1 LFTDGDTSLSKV
13 RAERWGM
20 EILQITKGA
29 LMGGGEKHILTLLEG
44 FKDRAVKM
52 SLAVFSEGPLSV
64 AARKMGV
71 DVYVIPKRYR
81 GDVFPLLG
89 LIQLI
94 KTKQIDIVH
103 THLVSGNLY
112 GRLAGKVTKVKGV
125 VTTLHHSDK
134 EALGQSSQRVMK
146 ELFFKLDMMM
156 TVFSDRI
163 VTPSIDLKHQ
173 LIQHGVKEDKIVHI
187 PNAINLYP
195 LHFLN
200 EEILACRQELGLPQ
214 DVKLIAMVGRL
225 VPVKNFVL
233 FLKAAKQVI
242 ESGFKARFI
251 IVGDGPL
258 RSELQEMATHLG
270 LRDQVIFTGFREDV
284 YRVVSMVDLFV
295 LCSNSETFPLALIEA
310 MALKKPVIA
319 TRVGGVPEIID
330 DRINGWLCPSGDDVS
345 LANAIT
351 HLLTDEEKA
360 RELGERAYQ
369 KVVTTF
375 SLRGMTDRLLDVY
388 HELAH

>member
-1 LFTDGDTSLSKV
+1 
-13 RAERWGM
+13 M

-125 VTTLHHSDK
+125 VTTLHDSDK

>member
-1 LFTDGDTSLSKV
+1 
-13 RAERWGM
+13 M